1 MVDDV
6 GRRML
11 FETLET
17 SLGRK
22 AASRMMELMPEVEW
36 SEIARRSDVE
46 AMGLALRAEMSELR
60 GEVRGEI
67 GTLRGEFGELRG
79 EFGDLRGEMKAMGAR
94 LALTNM
100 ATSMTIAGLV
110 LSAVKLL

>member
-1 MVDDV
+1 
-6 GRRML
+6 
-11 FETLET
+11 
-17 SLGRK
+17 
-22 AASRMMELMPEVEW
+22 MMELMPEVEW

-79 EFGDLRGEMKAMGAR
+79 EIGDLRGEMKAMGAR

-110 LSAVKLL
+110 LAAVKLL